1 MTKSRRNHQKQSINF
16 RAGFIPLEV
25 KNLSQRH
32 RDTSKKLLTGFTL
45 VELLVVIAIIALLMS
60 VLMPALARVRKQ
72 AKTALC
78 LSNLK
83 QLAACFSMYANE
95 NDGFFPIGWLD
106 DNLGVQ
112 NPKYYWMEA
121 LRPCY
126 GDSGDIRLCPAATRI
141 SSKYHP
147 PDEYNS
153 LGRTDGAWGIFS
165 GEPGKTSSAWGWV
178 IAGDY
183 GSYGWNSFVCNTP
196 DFIGDKEVNTWAKPS
211 VYNWKRADVKGANKI
226 PLLGDHKW
234 LDCWPH
240 HGDEPPQYDG
250 DAYTS
255 QMTRVCMNRHEG
267 YVCWSFL
274 DYSVRKVGLK
284 ELWRLQ
290 WSKPFDTTDG
300 PTKEE
305 WPDWMKG
312 FKEYK

>member
-1 MTKSRRNHQKQSINF
+1 MRNSRKNHRRQTFVFQ
-16 RAGFIPLEV
+16 A
-25 KNLSQRH
+25 
-32 RDTSKKLLTGFTL
+32 GFTL

-106 DNLGVQ
+106 DSLGVQ

-126 GDSGDIRLCPAATRI
+126 GDSGDIRLCPAATKI
-141 SSKYHP
+141 STKYQGN
-147 PDEYNS
+147 EYNS
-153 LGRTDGAWGIFS
+153 SGLTDGAWGIFS
-165 GEPGKTSSAWGWV
+165 GEPGKPSTMWGWV
-178 IAGDY
+178 IGGDY

-196 DFIGDKEVNTWAKPS
+196 DFIGTKEVNTWAKPS
-211 VYNWKRADVKGANKI
+211 VYNWKRADVKGAARV

-240 HGDEPPQYDG
+240 QGDEPPQYDG

-255 QMTRVCMNRHEG
+255 QMSRVCMNRHEG

-284 ELWRLQ
+284 ELWKLQ
-290 WSKPFDTTDG
+290 WSKPYDTTDT
-300 PTKEE
+300 PTKDE
-305 WPDWMKG
+305 WPEWMKG
-312 FKEYK
+312 FKDYK